1 MLRYKSSKLNFVL
14 LNKPKSL
21 DNLPVKLDGQYISFL
36 LRKGLDTVE
45 SLSVEGKGSKT
56 LGKIFLVL

>member
-1 MLRYKSSKLNFVL
+1 MIFINYKAVEGLSNEYPEVT
-14 LNKPKSL
+14 
-21 DNLPVKLDGQYISFL
+21 I

>member
-1 MLRYKSSKLNFVL
+1 MYVVSTYVF
-14 LNKPKSL
+14 
-21 DNLPVKLDGQYISFL
+21 VKLAHCISRIIKYI

>member
-1 MLRYKSSKLNFVL
+1 MASPEPTLNHAKSKATQYKKREEKLPY
-14 LNKPKSL
+14 KIK
-21 DNLPVKLDGQYISFL
+21 

>member
-1 MLRYKSSKLNFVL
+1 MHTNVNEPNLNLFYPISKYASMRL
-14 LNKPKSL
+14 LGVGNIK
-21 DNLPVKLDGQYISFL
+21 

>member
-1 MLRYKSSKLNFVL
+1 MILVMKNCE
-14 LNKPKSL
+14 NT
-21 DNLPVKLDGQYISFL
+21 NLI